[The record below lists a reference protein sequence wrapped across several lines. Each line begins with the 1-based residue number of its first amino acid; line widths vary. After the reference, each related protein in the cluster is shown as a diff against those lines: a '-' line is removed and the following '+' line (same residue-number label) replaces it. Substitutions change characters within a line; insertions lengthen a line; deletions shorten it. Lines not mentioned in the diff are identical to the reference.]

1 MTPYSGRRNMQ
12 RQWDRHLTDLKLVS
26 GSVVTQ
32 LFNLLS
38 RSWMNALLL
47 CVPAGMA
54 LHAVSGP
61 LAAILV
67 FNFLAAIGLHGLGDP
82 VLRSI
87 TSRIGRRYGMLLYI
101 SARYVG
107 AGFQIV
113 IMLAKELNS
122 NLTQA
127 ISSVVLL
134 LRGEIVMMQMTLI
147 GNLLVNLLL
156 LPALS
161 IFYATYH
168 RKSMT
173 HDYAVTRKYTLLLF
187 LSTGGYILPT
197 TFNIEQVLP
206 IMSIAGLS
214 STFILPILA
223 YGAYLFFQLS
233 THKNLFER
241 DISVRHSPIPMSGA
255 QELVAEGLRR
265 TSNPRRPQIEG
276 QELSIWTAA
285 VIFIANTALIYFTV
299 EFFVDSVLELGME
312 EYFSFS
318 GYVLIPIL
326 NSDVAAFEQVEQS
339 MDMVLSCTL
348 DKSLQLSLFVSP
360 SLVLVVWGA
369 GYGEDGLSFDA
380 VGVTALFMSVY
391 LVNGLSASGNF
402 NWLVTST
409 HPTVALHIAPS

>member
-1 MTPYSGRRNMQ
+1 MLFCSVFQLVWLSMPYP
-12 RQWDRHLTDLKLVS
+12 DRSLQSSFST
-26 GSVVTQ
+26 
-32 LFNLLS
+32 
-38 RSWMNALLL
+38 SW
-47 CVPAGMA
+47 PRW
-54 LHAVSGP
+54 
-61 LAAILV
+61 
-67 FNFLAAIGLHGLGDP
+67 GLHGLGDP

-107 AGFQIV
+107 ARSQIV
-113 IMLAKELNS
+113 IMPTKELNS

-161 IFYATYH
+161 IFYATYY

-173 HDYAVTRKYTLLLF
+173 HNHAVTRKYTLLLF

-206 IMSIAGLS
+206 IMSTAGVS
-214 STFILPILA
+214 STSILPILA

-241 DISVRHSPIPMSGA
+241 DISVRNEPITVSGA
-255 QELVAEGLRR
+255 QESVAEGPGR
-265 TSNPRRPQIEG
+265 TSAPQRPQIKG
-276 QELSIWTAA
+276 HELSIWTAS
-285 VIFIANTALIYFTV
+285 VIFVANTALIYFTV
-299 EFFVDSVLELGME
+299 DFFVDSVLELGME

-360 SLVLVVWGA
+360 SLVLVAWGE
-369 GYGEDGLSFDA
+369 GYGEDGLSFDV

-391 LVNGLSASGNF
+391 LVNALSASGNF
-402 NWLVTST
+402 NWSVNST
-409 HPTVALHIAPS
+409 HPTVVLHIAPSLWEETLTIMQMLGYME

>member
-1 MTPYSGRRNMQ
+1 MTN
-12 RQWDRHLTDLKLVS
+12 LKLVS

-47 CVPAGMA
+47 CVPAGMT

-67 FNFLAAIGLHGLGDP
+67 FNFLAAMGLHGLGDP

-107 AGFQIV
+107 AGFQID
-113 IMLAKELNS
+113 IMPAKELNS

-173 HDYAVTRKYTLLLF
+173 HDYAVTKKYTLLLF

-206 IMSIAGLS
+206 VMSTAGLS

-223 YGAYLFFQLS
+223 YGAYLFFQTS
-233 THKNLFER
+233 THKNLVER
-241 DISVRHSPIPMSGA
+241 DVSVRNHPIPMGGA
-255 QELVAEGLRR
+255 QELVAEGLGR
-265 TSNPRRPQIEG
+265 TSTPQRPQIKG
-276 QELSIWTAA
+276 LELSIWTASA
-285 VIFIANTALIYFTV
+285 IFIANTTLIYFTV
-299 EFFVDSVLELGME
+299 DFLWIAFWNSEWK
-312 EYFSFS
+312 
-318 GYVLIPIL
+318 LI
-326 NSDVAAFEQVEQS
+326 
-339 MDMVLSCTL
+339 
-348 DKSLQLSLFVSP
+348 
-360 SLVLVVWGA
+360 
-369 GYGEDGLSFDA
+369 
-380 VGVTALFMSVY
+380 
-391 LVNGLSASGNF
+391 SAS
-402 NWLVTST
+402 VVMS
-409 HPTVALHIAPS
+409 